1 MNKSEFVDWLTQN
14 HPDTFTS
21 KAQAERALVALVEG
35 IKGGLHSK
43 KKVQL
48 VGFGTFEVK
57 ERKART
63 GRNPQTGEPMKIAAS
78 KTVSFRPG
86 KTLKD
91 AVKAKTGAGAKPK
104 KKAK

>member
-1 MNKSEFVDWLTQN
+1 MNKAELVEWLQEN
-14 HPDTFTS
+14 HDEIFQS
-21 KAQAERALVALVEG
+21 KAQAERALSAVIEG
-35 IKGGLHSK
+35 IKGGLAK
-43 KKVQL
+43 KPNKVQL

-57 ERKART
+57 DRKART

-91 AVKAKTGAGAKPK
+91 AVKSKPAKGK
-104 KKAK
+104 KKK